1 MRPTW
6 AAQALRDTTIEYVTT
21 TSALAE
27 PDPRALG
34 HAPEVIYRRSAAGGA
49 GKGRVR
55 ALIAATPAEAA
66 EAGPTPTARPPVPPN
81 CFPASSLLR
90 ALRSRSESGRFRM

>member
-34 HAPEVIYRRSAAGGA
+34 HAPEEIYRRSAAGGA

-55 ALIAATPAEAA
+55 ALIAATP
-66 EAGPTPTARPPVPPN
+66 GRSGRSRPDADRT
-81 CFPASSLLR
+81 ASSATELL
-90 ALRSRSESGRFRM
+90 SGEQPPSGSAVA